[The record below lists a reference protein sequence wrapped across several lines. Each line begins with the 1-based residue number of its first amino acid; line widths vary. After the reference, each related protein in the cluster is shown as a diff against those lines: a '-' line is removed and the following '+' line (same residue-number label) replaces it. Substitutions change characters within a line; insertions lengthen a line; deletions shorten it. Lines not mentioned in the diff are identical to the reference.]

1 MEYIGHL
8 ENHDPLYEYLRHD
21 IFPQIGCSGAEGIR
35 VFSTNGSNDV
45 YIYEDRQTCKRVVGK
60 FYFSP
65 EKDNWE
71 QAGRLLDRE
80 CFNTNLFRSFLGEH
94 HYAARILGRNDNMNR
109 LLVVE
114 YCYGE
119 PLDNI
124 IMRCINNGE
133 RELLFEKLRALAY
146 FLATV
151 HNRSAQEHTVD
162 FNYCCHYTHTMI
174 TCLQNKIPDSTIDS
188 LRRKCEDW
196 RNDPRMWQDRTVL
209 VHGDATPS
217 NFFFGD
223 GMSVITF
230 DLERVKWT
238 DRIFDVG
245 RIVGELQHFF
255 LRSTGDKN
263 NAEPFIQ
270 YFLQEYAWHFPD
282 QPETFQSIT
291 ARIPF
296 HMGTTLLRIAR
307 NSYLDQDYRM
317 QLVRAAK
324 ECLRRK

>member
-1 MEYIGHL
+1 MEYLGHL
-8 ENHDPLYEYLRHD
+8 DANDPLSEYLKWD
-21 IFPQIGCSGAEGIR
+21 IFPQIGCSGCDGIR
-35 VFSTNGSNDV
+35 VFSTNGSNEV
-45 YIYEDRQTCKRVVGK
+45 YIYEDRQTCKKVVGK
-60 FYFSP
+60 FYYSRK
-65 EKDNWE
+65 KDNWE

-80 CFNTNLFRSFLGEH
+80 CHNTNLFRSFLGEH
-94 HYAARILGRNDNMNR
+94 HYAARILGRNDSLNR

-151 HNRSAQEHTVD
+151 HNRSAGEHTVD
-162 FNYCCHYTHTMI
+162 FNYCCHYTHCMI
-174 TCLQNKIPDSTIDS
+174 TGLENTIADSTTRS
-188 LRRKCEDW
+188 LRRKCEEW
-196 RNDPRMWQDRTVL
+196 RDDARMWQDKTVL

-223 GMSVITF
+223 GMYVITF

-245 RIVGELQHFF
+245 RIAGELQHFF

-282 QPETFQSIT
+282 QPQAFQSIT

-296 HMGTTLLRIAR
+296 YMGTTLLRIAR
-307 NSYLDQDYRM
+307 NSYLDYDYRM
-317 QLVRAAK
+317 KLVQEAK
-324 ECLRRK
+324 ECLRRR

>member
-1 MEYIGHL
+1 MKTIFRTITIGFAIVAFGVTVAGATAHIVANKTMVKEVSEAESTL
-8 ENHDPLYEYLRHD
+8 PSFVTKAVFDGN
-21 IFPQIGCSGAEGIR
+21 SGLQRTDLTDAAEKSVHAVVHIK
-35 VFSTNGSNDV
+35 ST
-45 YIYEDRQTCKRVVGK
+45 
-60 FYFSP
+60 
-65 EKDNWE
+65 
-71 QAGRLLDRE
+71 
-80 CFNTNLFRSFLGEH
+80 
-94 HYAARILGRNDNMNR
+94 
-109 LLVVE
+109 
-114 YCYGE
+114 
-119 PLDNI
+119 
-124 IMRCINNGE
+124 
-133 RELLFEKLRALAY
+133 
-146 FLATV
+146 
-151 HNRSAQEHTVD
+151 
-162 FNYCCHYTHTMI
+162 
-174 TCLQNKIPDSTIDS
+174 QNSKT
-188 LRRKCEDW
+188 
-196 RNDPRMWQDRTVL
+196 RTVRR
-209 VHGDATPS
+209 VPDIYD
-217 NFFFGD
+217 FFFGD
-223 GMSVITF
+223 GMYVITF

-317 QLVRAAK
+317 QLVSAAK

>member
-1 MEYIGHL
+1 MEYLGHL
-8 ENHDPLYEYLRHD
+8 PAEDPLSEYLKWD
-21 IFPQIGCSGAEGIR
+21 IFPQIGCNGSEGIR
-35 VFSTNGSNDV
+35 VFSTNASNDV
-45 YIYEDRQTCKRVVGK
+45 YIYEDRQTCKKVVGK
-60 FYFSP
+60 FYYSP
-65 EKDNWE
+65 KKDNWE

-80 CFNTNLFRSFLGEH
+80 CHNTNLFRSFLAEE
-94 HYAARILGRNDNMNR
+94 HYAARILGRNDSLNR

-119 PLDNI
+119 PLDNV

-133 RELLFEKLRALAY
+133 RDLLFEKLRALAY

-162 FNYCCHYTHTMI
+162 FNYGCHYTHCMI
-174 TCLQNKIPDSTIDS
+174 TGLEGFISQSTIHS
-188 LRRKCEDW
+188 LRRKCEEW
-196 RNDPRMWQDRTVL
+196 RNDPHMWQDRTVL

-223 GMSVITF
+223 GMYVITF

-238 DRIFDVG
+238 DRIFDIG

-255 LRSTGDKN
+255 LRSTGNKE
-263 NAEPFIQ
+263 NAEPFIH

-282 QPETFQSIT
+282 QPQTFQSIT
-291 ARIPF
+291 HRIPF
-296 HMGTTLLRIAR
+296 YMGTTLLRIAR
-307 NSYLDQDYRM
+307 NSYLDDAYRR
-317 QLVRAAK
+317 QLVYEAK
-324 ECLRRK
+324 ECLRRT